1 LILPIFLIFSLT
13 ALGMGKTRKQQQ
25 RGGGLSVITSQIE
38 SIQHKQNELSTSV
51 GNVDERALAEALEE
65 ALRTRGKSK
74 QIEADIRFYTESFLK
89 DEKTIKDLFER
100 QESVPSEY
108 IGLITV
114 LGNYSKM
121 RNDMDTLIKSIYR
134 YINLRL
140 GYPLGSGEEPDYS
153 SPAPRLNRRYEE
165 GNNTASVG
173 LPALV
178 GQAGNATGGSANS
191 KSRIPELVKK
201 VASDNNLPENVQAP
215 DSSFFGFT
223 RSRTRRRSLR
233 KKY

>member
-1 LILPIFLIFSLT
+1 
-13 ALGMGKTRKQQQ
+13 MGKTRKQ

-89 DEKTIKDLFER
+89 DEKTVKDLFER

-165 GNNTASVG
+165 GNNTSSAG
-173 LPALV
+173 LPPLV
-178 GQAGNATGGSANS
+178 GQTANATGGSANS
-191 KSRIPELVKK
+191 KSRIPELAKK
-201 VASDNNLPENVQAP
+201 VASNNNTSENAQAP
-215 DSSFFGFT
+215 NSSSFWSLS
-223 RSRTRRRSLR
+223 RSRTRRRSFR

>member
-1 LILPIFLIFSLT
+1 
-13 ALGMGKTRKQQQ
+13 MGKTRKQQQ

-165 GNNTASVG
+165 GNNTPSAG

-201 VASDNNLPENVQAP
+201 VASNNNLPENVQAP
-215 DSSFFGFT
+215 DSSFFGFA

>member
-1 LILPIFLIFSLT
+1 LILTIFLIFSLT
-13 ALGMGKTRKQQQ
+13 ALVMGKTRKQ

-38 SIQHKQNELSTSV
+38 AIQHKQNELSTSV

-65 ALRTRGKSK
+65 ALKTRGKPK

-140 GYPLGSGEEPDYS
+140 GYPLGTGEEPDYS
-153 SPAPRLNRRYEE
+153 SQAPRLNRRYEE
-165 GNNTASVG
+165 ENNTSSAG
-173 LPALV
+173 LPPLV
-178 GQAGNATGGSANS
+178 GQPGNATGGNSNS
-191 KSRIPELVKK
+191 KSRIPELAKK
-201 VASDNNLPENVQAP
+201 VASNNNTSENVQAP
-215 DSSFFGFT
+215 GSSFFGFL

>member
-1 LILPIFLIFSLT
+1 
-13 ALGMGKTRKQQQ
+13 MGKTRKQ

-65 ALRTRGKSK
+65 ALRTRGKSQ

-89 DEKTIKDLFER
+89 DEKTVKDLFER

-165 GNNTASVG
+165 GNNTSSAG

-178 GQAGNATGGSANS
+178 GQAGNAAGGSANS
-191 KSRIPELVKK
+191 KSRIPELAKK
-201 VASDNNLPENVQAP
+201 VASNNNTSENAQAP
-215 DSSFFGFT
+215 DSSFFGFA
-223 RSRTRRRSLR
+223 RSRTRRRSFR

>member
-1 LILPIFLIFSLT
+1 
-13 ALGMGKTRKQQQ
+13 M
-25 RGGGLSVITSQIE
+25 
-38 SIQHKQNELSTSV
+38 

-89 DEKTIKDLFER
+89 DEKTVKDLFER

-165 GNNTASVG
+165 GNNTSSAG

-178 GQAGNATGGSANS
+178 GQTANATGGSANS
-191 KSRIPELVKK
+191 KSRIPELAKK
-201 VASDNNLPENVQAP
+201 VASNNNTSENAQAP
-215 DSSFFGFT
+215 NSSFFGFA
-223 RSRTRRRSLR
+223 RSRTRRRSFR

>member
-1 LILPIFLIFSLT
+1 
-13 ALGMGKTRKQQQ
+13 MGKTRKQQQ

-89 DEKTIKDLFER
+89 DEKTVKDLFER

-165 GNNTASVG
+165 GNNTSSAG

-191 KSRIPELVKK
+191 KSRIPELAKK
-201 VASDNNLPENVQAP
+201 VASNNNTSENAQAP
-215 DSSFFGFT
+215 DSSFFGFA
-223 RSRTRRRSLR
+223 RSRTRRRSFR